1 MLAKYGDNTFFFLLF
16 FQKLVKME
24 RMEKNATTFVDIVEM
39 K

>member
-1 MLAKYGDNTFFFLLF
+1 MLAKYGDNTFFLLF